1 MKNPSKYIYQC
12 CTHYREKG
20 YDDGY
25 IMLPIF
31 RVKVCRN
38 CGECHAVWGTAANI
52 LFMGLFRW
60 FWNGKVHIKDRTP
73 LV

>member
-38 CGECHAVWGTAANI
+38 CGECHAV
-52 LFMGLFRW
+52 
-60 FWNGKVHIKDRTP
+60 
-73 LV
+73 